1 MEIKVGDKVR
11 LIGRVG
17 EGRYDSWPEGVWAK
31 NGVEATVTE
40 LHPRIPGTGL
50 VLGYDEDGTPVI
62 DEGIEPWFVA
72 EIVPGAGLGLDISDE
87 GVSWERV

>member
-1 MEIKVGDKVR
+1 MR

-17 EGRYDSWPEGVWAK
+17 KGRYDSWPEGVWAK

-40 LHPRIPGTGL
+40 LHPRIPGTEL

-62 DEGIEPWFVA
+62 DEGIETWFVA
-72 EIVPGAGLGLDISDE
+72 EIVPGATLGLDVVDE
-87 GVSWERV
+87 GVRWERI